1 MKKVKD
7 PLYTIIGEDVR
18 LQGKEKGTSG
28 NCPRCNVKLEISE
41 DVPVGGQV
49 RCGVCGAV
57 CTLGEEGL
65 VADNGTPK
73 V

>member
-18 LQGKEKGTSG
+18 LQGKEKATSA
-28 NCPRCNVKLEISE
+28 NCPGCNVKLEISE

-57 CTLGEEGL
+57 STLRDDGL
-65 VADNGTPK
+65 VADNGAPK